1 MVASTKIE
9 ELDGDLPNSM
19 VPGINYLCAECGA
32 LLYHSGIDGA
42 YEVGA
47 VSFPAKQPA
56 EVAGRL
62 HECPRCGH
70 KLNSDPDSD
79 SVKICDKNLKTFD
92 SRRDVPIVL
101 NRARSGQTGAPNQT
115 HA

>member
-1 MVASTKIE
+1 MVVTAKTE
-9 ELDGDLPNSM
+9 ELDGDLPNNRGA
-19 VPGINYLCAECGA
+19 GINYLCAECGA
-32 LLYHSGIDGA
+32 LLYYSGIDGA

-47 VSFPAKQPA
+47 VSFPAKQPG
-56 EVAGRL
+56 EVASRL
-62 HECPRCGH
+62 RECPRCGH

-79 SVKICDKNLKTFD
+79 SVKVCDKNLKTFD

-101 NRARSGQTGAPNQT
+101 NRSSSGQTRAPEET